1 MRRGTG
7 LKAKG
12 QRNQKRR
19 HIAVCPVPGFRPP
32 HRYQQ
37 PMIGLDRMNI
47 TRRLLAW
54 YGKNRRDLPWRKTRD
69 PYAIWVS
76 EIMLQQTR
84 VDTVVPYYRRFM
96 KRYPTVGRLA
106 RAPRDEVLKA
116 WENMGYYSRARHL
129 HEGAGVVV
137 REHGGRIPATLEGL
151 LSLPGIGSYTAGAV
165 LSIAFGKP
173 ATAVDGNV
181 RRVLSRL
188 LALRKPLRRLS
199 VQRRIESAARKMMPE
214 DRPGQF
220 NQALMDLGATVCI
233 PRKPACDDCPLTE
246 FCLARIRGIQD
257 DIPVTSKRAALPH
270 REMTAGILRKKG
282 RVLVVRRPE
291 KGLLGGLWKFPGG
304 LRKDGES
311 LQRSLR
317 RGVLAEL
324 GIEIDVG
331 PRLLSVEHAY
341 THFRM
346 TLHAFEC
353 RHLKGTPGALGCAG
367 WSWVPLEGLEG
378 LAFSK
383 ADRLII
389 RSCLRGST
397 EKTKRGSNR

>member
-1 MRRGTG
+1 MTG
-7 LKAKG
+7 
-12 QRNQKRR
+12 
-19 HIAVCPVPGFRPP
+19 F
-32 HRYQQ
+32 
-37 PMIGLDRMNI
+37 DRMKI

-54 YGKNRRDLPWRKTRD
+54 YRKNRRDLPWRRTRD

-84 VDTVVPYYRRFM
+84 VDAVIPYYRRFM

-129 HEGAGVVV
+129 HEAAEIVC
-137 REHGGRIPATLEGL
+137 RDHGGKIPATPEGL
-151 LSLPGIGSYTAGAV
+151 LSLPGIGAYTAGAV

-188 LALRKPLRRLS
+188 LALRKPVREPS
-199 VQRRIESAARKMMPE
+199 VQRRIERAVRTLIPK

-220 NQALMDLGATVCI
+220 NQALMELGATVCFT
-233 PRKPACDDCPLTE
+233 RKPDCGRCPLAE
-246 FCLARIRGIQD
+246 FCLARFRGLQNE
-257 DIPVTSKRAALPH
+257 IPVATKRAELPH
-270 REMTAGILRKKG
+270 RDMTAGILLKNG

-304 LRKDGES
+304 VRKDGQS

-317 RGVLAEL
+317 QGVLAEL
-324 GIEIDVG
+324 GIEVAVG

-341 THFRM
+341 THFRT

-353 RHLKGTPGALGCAG
+353 RHLKGKPRALGCTG
-367 WSWVPLEGLEG
+367 WSWVTPEGLEG

-383 ADRLII
+383 ADRLLI
-389 RSCLRGST
+389 RSCLRGSI